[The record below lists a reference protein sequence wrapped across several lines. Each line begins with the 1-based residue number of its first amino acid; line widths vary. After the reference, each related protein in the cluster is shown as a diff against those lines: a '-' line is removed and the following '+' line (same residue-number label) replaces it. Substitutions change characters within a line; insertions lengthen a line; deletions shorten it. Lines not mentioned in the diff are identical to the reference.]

1 MPKDTCY
8 AYAVARIRAIE
19 KKLLDKAGID
29 RMVDAK
35 SPEDSLK
42 VVIEAGYGDPSG
54 DLLQVQDYEKLLK
67 EEQKKVYE
75 LIKEIAPE
83 PEIFDLF
90 LHRNDYH
97 NLKVLIKSEFLG
109 QDNDEIFVDFG
120 TISVNKLKVMVKDRN
135 LSEMPKIMR
144 DAVEECIDT
153 FNRTGDSQSIDL
165 ILDRASFGHMKEI
178 AKKSGYDFLIR
189 LVEIMADIA
198 NIKIF
203 LRIKKLGKSWDFLQK
218 VLLPGGSIDSKA
230 LIENFDGS
238 IDNFINMLFYKPYG
252 KLTEGLESFKA
263 SGSMTKF
270 EKLSD
275 NFIILYAKKSVYKP
289 LSIEPLVGYIIAKE
303 NEIKNIRIIMVGKIN
318 GIPND
323 IIRERLRESYV

>member
-1 MPKDTCY
+1 MPKDTLY

-19 KKLLDKAGID
+19 KKLLDKTGID

-35 SPEDSLK
+35 SPEESLK
-42 VVIEAGYGDPSG
+42 MIVEAGYGNPSG
-54 DLLQVQDYEKLLK
+54 DSLQAQDYEKLLK
-67 EEQKKVYE
+67 EEQKKVCG

-90 LHRNDYH
+90 LHRHDYH
-97 NLKVLIKSEFLG
+97 NLKVILKSEFLG
-109 QDNDEIFVDFG
+109 QDNDEIFIDFG
-120 TISVNKLKVMVKDRN
+120 TISVNKLKMMVRDRN
-135 LSEMPKIMR
+135 FSEMPEIMR
-144 DAVEECIDT
+144 AAVEECIDT

-165 ILDRASFGHMKEI
+165 IMDRASFEHMKEV
-178 AKKSGYDFLIR
+178 AKKSCYDFLIE
-189 LVEIMADIA
+189 LVKIMADIA

-203 LRIKKLGKSWDFLQK
+203 LRVKKLGKSWDFLQK

-230 LIENFDGS
+230 FIENLDAP

-252 KLTEGLESFKA
+252 KLAEGLESFKA

-275 NFIILYAKKSVYKP
+275 NFIISYARKSIYKP
-289 LSIEPLVGYIIAKE
+289 LGIEPLVGYVIAKE

-318 GIPND
+318 NIPND